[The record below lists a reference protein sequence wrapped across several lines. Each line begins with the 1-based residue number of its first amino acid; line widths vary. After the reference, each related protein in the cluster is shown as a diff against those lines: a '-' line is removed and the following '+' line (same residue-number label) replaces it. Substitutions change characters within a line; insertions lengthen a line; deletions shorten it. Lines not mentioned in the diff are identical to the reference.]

1 MPRCPTRPSAIVATL
16 LLCLCAIPARLATA
30 APATTTM
37 PPEEP
42 LATFADAASEWGS
55 GPEAVIENVYRQC
68 FRTYIVSGKVL
79 TLRVPFAQDEE
90 RSELADM
97 QLKVAGQGKADPAS
111 LWRLIDDALASA
123 DFQSYVSSLADG
135 REKIVTFDLS
145 KRSWSANTDWY
156 GIDWMRSGVYLGLP
170 HLISVLVKGRGVT
183 TPDIYNYL
191 YSVGRLGLDCAGF
204 VWWVLKA
211 VGKAGGVD
219 LDATFRRYLGAP
231 TSATVPLYVGAT
243 FFDPQNRYVEAVKDE
258 VRNLLPG
265 DVIAFRGSKGAMVHS
280 AVIQSVDLGKGT
292 IRYLQS
298 TDEAPQEQR
307 GVHESLVSFDQAHP
321 EVSLGDPAL
330 VWHQKNAP
338 PFFGEADSGYRD
350 DGERYRAHADL
361 GGGVVVRVKVLK
373 PVVDKLRAAKPRS

>member
-1 MPRCPTRPSAIVATL
+1 MRRHRFPSVGIVWVL
-16 LLCLCAIPARLATA
+16 FLGVIPARLATA
-30 APATTTM
+30 APGTTSK

-42 LATFADAASEWGS
+42 LATFADAASEWGT

-79 TLRVPFAQDEE
+79 TLRMPFGEETE
-90 RSELADM
+90 RSELADT
-97 QLKVAGQGKADPAS
+97 QLKVEGQGKGDPAS
-111 LWRLIDDALASA
+111 LWRLIDDALASG
-123 DFQSYVSSLADG
+123 DFRSYVSALEDG
-135 REKIVTFDLS
+135 REKIVTFDLR
-145 KRSWSANTDWY
+145 KRSWSANTDWHD
-156 GIDWMRSGVYLGLP
+156 IDWMRSGVYLGLP

-183 TPDIYNYL
+183 VPDIYNYL
-191 YSVGRLGLDCAGF
+191 YSVGRLGMDCAGF

-219 LDATFRRYLGAP
+219 LDATFRRYFGAP
-231 TSATVPLYVGAT
+231 TAATVPLYVGAN
-243 FFDPQNRYVEAVKDE
+243 FFNPANRYVEAVKDE

-265 DVIAFRGSKGAMVHS
+265 DVIAFRGPKGTMVHS
-280 AVIQSVDLGKGT
+280 AVVQSVDLAKGT

-298 TDEAPQEQR
+298 TDEAPQEER
-307 GVHESLVSFDQAHP
+307 GVHESLVTFDP
-321 EVSLGDPAL
+321 TRPDVSLKDPAL
-330 VWHQKNAP
+330 VWRQRGAP

-373 PVVDKLRAAKPRS
+373 PVVDKLRAARTRS